1 MDPTKVGKQTQYT
14 QVVGV
19 RGVRRL
25 PRVGII
31 RLGKKHPEKGYPMDL
46 TYFLVPPEVAA
57 VYGTEPRE
65 LDVIIPVE
73 DPRRFFP
80 FAMKWYAASSLVC
93 KGDGQTAE
101 RANSKVDEHDTVIG
115 KPGAR
120 RTKVKC
126 PCGHLKTDENPKG
139 ECTLKAILMV
149 MIPKVSMGGVYWI
162 NTQSINNVIEI
173 NSCVAVERL
182 PDPKDPE
189 DEGEPAGFLR
199 ALFGHVALIPLK
211 LRRVERDVEKPDG
224 KRVKKWLL
232 QLTTDANMSAV
243 QAYRDGAVLALRRS
257 NQLALPEP
265 DRDITDDR
273 VPIDVTDMED
283 VKSGPA
289 VGGASPPSE
298 APPAVEIEK
307 PPAAAA
313 ADSPPAGSAGAP
325 PAQASEPERQ
335 PGEDREEDQS
345 EEAKIRAAING
356 AKTMDELDAVWR
368 DRVLKNKELDGT
380 VKFALQDLLL
390 ERKKYLKKFGKK

>member
-1 MDPTKVGKQTQYT
+1 MDPTKYGKQTQYT

-19 RGVRRL
+19 KGARRL
-25 PRVGII
+25 PRVGTI

-57 VYGTEPRE
+57 VYGPEPRE

-101 RANSKVDEHDTVIG
+101 RANSRVDENDTVLG
-115 KPGAR
+115 KPTAR

-149 MIPKVSMGGVYWI
+149 MIPKVSMGGCYWI
-162 NTQSINNVIEI
+162 NTGSINNVIEI

-182 PDPKDPE
+182 PDPNDPE

-211 LRRVERDVEKPDG
+211 LRRVERDIEKPDG

-232 QLTTDANMSAV
+232 QLTTDANLPAV
-243 QAYRDGAVLALRRS
+243 QAYRDGAVLALERS
-257 NQLALPEP
+257 KYLALPAP
-265 DRDITDDR
+265 DRDITDDK
-273 VPIDVTDMED
+273 VPLDVTDLED
-283 VKSGPA
+283 IGTGQA
-289 VGGASPPSE
+289 EGGEASASPPPTTGTEAPPKPSAEQGSATPAGAAGE
-298 APPAVEIEK
+298 APPA
-307 PPAAAA
+307 
-313 ADSPPAGSAGAP
+313 
-325 PAQASEPERQ
+325 QQEREA
-335 PGEDREEDQS
+335 GEDREEGGETELDRIKA
-345 EEAKIRAAING
+345 ELRAAKDFP
-356 AKTMDELDAVWR
+356 ALDTVWKE
-368 DRVLKNKELDGT
+368 RVMKNKGLDGKA
-380 VKFALQDLLL
+380 KFELQELLL
-390 ERKKYLKKFGKK
+390 ERKKEIKKYGKK